1 MSELSGNSC
10 STFNLSPWAARRMGH
25 DTDEKASWC
34 PIVGFR
40 LVFEVAFEA
49 YRGSMH
55 NRTPDV
61 ACGPDRCLV
70 SPLRSHRN
78 LGFRLIREE
87 GT

>member
-1 MSELSGNSC
+1 MSKVRGSYYVDGGRSMSLSSAVDDK
-10 STFNLSPWAARRMGH
+10 LV
-25 DTDEKASWC
+25 D
-34 PIVGFR
+34 VGFR

-55 NRTPDV
+55 NRTPYV

>member
-1 MSELSGNSC
+1 MRNLRGRGHVFPFPGDGAATLSAEQDHSMNG
-10 STFNLSPWAARRMGH
+10 T
-25 DTDEKASWC
+25 
-34 PIVGFR
+34 GFR
-40 LVFEVAFEA
+40 LVYEIAFSA

-78 LGFRLIREE
+78 LGFRLTREE
-87 GT
+87 EK